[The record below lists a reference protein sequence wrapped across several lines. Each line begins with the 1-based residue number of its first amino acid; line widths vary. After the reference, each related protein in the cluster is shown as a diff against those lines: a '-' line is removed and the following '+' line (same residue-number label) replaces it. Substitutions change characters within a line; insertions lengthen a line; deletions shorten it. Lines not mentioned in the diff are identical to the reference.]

1 MTAELKLP
9 ERDVLC
15 RHIIDSLCA
24 YWSQNTDLLSK
35 IPVHCHQEKVKIV
48 LPLKMVAIDL
58 PVWGKQFG
66 VKGQMLV
73 PQECVSSERDSWE
86 QVDWWLAMF
95 LLMEGWHERL
105 WEQKKGTIHSYS
117 SRLKGWDSRA
127 WDHAWVNRICLFLRS
142 WYTEI
147 HNTSIDFFGNLPV
160 TNIAISHDIDAVCKT
175 HSIRLKQSAFQF
187 FNAFS
192 LLLKF
197 RIKRSFRKLANGIK
211 FLLSNEDWWVFDKLL
226 KVEKAAGVSAVYH
239 FYSDQRPKTFKRWL
253 MDPSYEI
260 KSERLEILLSELKD
274 AGHKVGLHPT
284 YDAWNDTELLEEQKK
299 TLEESLDSP
308 VTYCRQHW
316 LRFSWK
322 DTWLHQARS
331 GLTQDSTLMFNDRSG
346 FRNSC
351 AMSWKPWNPQAH
363 KEHQI
368 GCISSVIM
376 DSHLFDYN
384 DFSCCERNEYMRN
397 WIIECKEVH
406 GTCSLL
412 WHPHTLTKDYGWN
425 EDFNM
430 MLETISDKEL

>member
-15 RHIIDSLCA
+15 RHIIDSLCT

-58 PVWGKQFG
+58 PDWGKKFG

-73 PQECVSSERDSWE
+73 PQECVSSEKDSWE

-105 WEQKKGTIHSYS
+105 WEQKHGTIHSYS
-117 SRLKGWDSRA
+117 FRLKGWDSRA
-127 WDHAWVNRICLFLRS
+127 WDHAWVNRTCLFLRS

-147 HNTSIDFFGNLPV
+147 HNTSIDFFGSLPDA
-160 TNIAISHDIDAVCKT
+160 NIVISHDVDAVSKT

-192 LLLKF
+192 LLLKL
-197 RIKRSFRKLANGIK
+197 RIKRSFSKLANGIK
-211 FLLSNEDWWVFDKLL
+211 FLFSNDDWWIFDKLL
-226 KVEKAAGVSAVYH
+226 TVEKAAGVSAVYH
-239 FYSDQRPKTFKRWL
+239 FYSDQRPKTLKRWL
-253 MDPSYEI
+253 MDPSYDISSNRI
-260 KSERLEILLSELKD
+260 KSLLYELKD
-274 AGHKVGLHPT
+274 TGHEIGLHPT
-284 YDAWNDTELLEEQKK
+284 YGSWKDSELLRTQKK
-299 TLEESLDSP
+299 ILEETLGSK
-308 VTYCRQHW
+308 VTSCRQHW

-322 DTWLHQARS
+322 DTWLKQTEA
-331 GLTQDSTLMFNDRSG
+331 GLKYDSTLMFNDRSG

-351 AMSWKPWNPQAH
+351 ATNWKPWN
-363 KEHQI
+363 QI
-368 GCISSVIM
+368 DNKVHSITCTTTVLM

-384 DFSCCERNEYMRN
+384 DFNKVERNSYLRFWVM
-397 WIIECKEVH
+397 ECKEI
-406 GTCSLL
+406 GGRISLL
-412 WHPHTLTKDYGWN
+412 WHPHTLSKDYGWLEN
-425 EDFNM
+425 FEDLIN
-430 MLETISDKEL
+430 IIK

>member
-58 PVWGKQFG
+58 PDWGKKFG

-73 PQECVSSERDSWE
+73 PQECVSSEKDSWE

-105 WEQKKGTIHSYS
+105 WEQKHGTIHSYS
-117 SRLKGWDSRA
+117 FRLKGWDSRA
-127 WDHAWVNRICLFLRS
+127 WDHAWVNRTCLFLRS

-147 HNTSIDFFGNLPV
+147 HNTSIDFFGSLPDA
-160 TNIAISHDIDAVCKT
+160 NIVISHDVDAVSKT

-192 LLLKF
+192 LLLKL
-197 RIKRSFRKLANGIK
+197 RIKRSFSKLANGIK
-211 FLLSNEDWWVFDKLL
+211 FLFSNDDWWIFDKLL
-226 KVEKAAGVSAVYH
+226 TVEKAAGVSAVYH
-239 FYSDQRPKTFKRWL
+239 FYSDQRPKTLKRWL
-253 MDPSYEI
+253 MDPSYDISSNRI
-260 KSERLEILLSELKD
+260 KSLLYELKD
-274 AGHKVGLHPT
+274 TGHEIGLHPT
-284 YDAWNDTELLEEQKK
+284 YGSWKDSELLRTQKK
-299 TLEESLDSP
+299 ILEETLGSK
-308 VTYCRQHW
+308 VTSCRQHW

-322 DTWLHQARS
+322 DTWLKQTEA
-331 GLTQDSTLMFNDRSG
+331 GLKYDSTLMFNDRSG

-351 AMSWKPWNPQAH
+351 ATNWKPWN
-363 KEHQI
+363 QI
-368 GCISSVIM
+368 DNKVHSITCTTTVLM

-384 DFSCCERNEYMRN
+384 DFNKVERNSYLRFWVM
-397 WIIECKEVH
+397 ECKEI
-406 GTCSLL
+406 GGRISLL
-412 WHPHTLTKDYGWN
+412 WHPHTLSKDYGWLEN
-425 EDFNM
+425 FEDLIN
-430 MLETISDKEL
+430 IIK